1 MPEVI
6 REAPDKLSDQMWRF
20 YAYSNG
26 AGQDLVIRISQ
37 YAVRS
42 RPSTRHKMK
51 VIGLWDSHD
60 QRSYHSTIKAADV
73 PLPDDVIQEAL
84 RSIPITIVLP
94 NGDKVPL
101 FSSLVPEGERY
112 EPKV

>member
-1 MPEVI
+1 MPEVT
-6 REAPDKLSDQMWRF
+6 REAEDRLSDQLWRF
-20 YAYSNG
+20 HAYSNG
-26 AGQDLVIRISQ
+26 AGQDLVIQLSK

-51 VIGLWDSHD
+51 VDGLWDSHD

-84 RSIPITIVLP
+84 RLIPVTIVLP
-94 NGDKVPL
+94 TGEKLPIFTRIVPQQ
-101 FSSLVPEGERY
+101 E
-112 EPKV
+112 